1 VHAADSVQQLVHL
14 YRGDVAV
21 GLRKRRR
28 PIGTLD
34 QLGRATLGILHEV
47 QLVLAFLGQMT
58 VAALAVVRAPRTANW
73 RELTPTME
81 RVGADATPIVVL
93 INFLVG
99 LVTAL
104 QSAPQLA
111 EFGATLFVA
120 DLVGLATARELAPL
134 MTAIIVCGRSGAA
147 FAAELG
153 SMQVNEEIDAL
164 RTMGFAP
171 LRFLVLPRA
180 LALMAVMPL
189 LTLIADAMGMLGG
202 FTIGTVSLDI
212 APITYVTETQTS
224 VGLSDVVQ
232 GLIKSSVFG
241 LAIALISCQ
250 QGLATR
256 GGAEGVG
263 RRTTAAVVT
272 ILFSLILIDT
282 AFTFFFRGLGYE

>member
-1 VHAADSVQQLVHL
+1 
-14 YRGDVAV
+14 
-21 GLRKRRR
+21 
-28 PIGTLD
+28 
-34 QLGRATLGILHEV
+34 
-47 QLVLAFLGQMT
+47 
-58 VAALAVVRAPRTANW
+58 
-73 RELTPTME
+73 
-81 RVGADATPIVVL
+81 
-93 INFLVG
+93 
-99 LVTAL
+99 
-104 QSAPQLA
+104 
-111 EFGATLFVA
+111 
-120 DLVGLATARELAPL
+120 
-134 MTAIIVCGRSGAA
+134 
-147 FAAELG
+147 
-153 SMQVNEEIDAL
+153 MQVNEEIDAL